1 MICGAQAMAIAMKT
15 KVQMRP
21 MRAVCSGVRWGR
33 LGLMKSSVT
42 NVDAEFSVESTD
54 DMMAAINPAIT
65 SPTAPTGSSS
75 VTMVGNT

>member
-1 MICGAQAMAIAMKT
+1 
-15 KVQMRP
+15 
-21 MRAVCSGVRWGR
+21 
-33 LGLMKSSVT
+33 MKSSVT